1 MCYKWQ
7 LLDLDNR
14 VTVTM
19 GNLSEIG
26 GETFRFCTTLRMYD
40 RSIHL
45 WCLTYDRPPKHKK
58 SASNYNSW
66 TVQWHCCGH
75 IGTRGAWIKT
85 KAQSISKG
93 GRPVPGCA
101 LTGVGFFG
109 RRLLNWYL
117 QDRPGARRPPGTWR
131 EKLIS
136 GAGTR
141 FYRGMPS
148 SRSFPFL
155 TWRSDKIEWRD

>member
-58 SASNYNSW
+58 SASTIILGQYNDTLLWSH
-66 TVQWHCCGH
+66 WHEGRMDQNQSTH
-75 IGTRGAWIKT
+75 SVK
-85 KAQSISKG
+85 SISKG

-117 QDRPGARRPPGTWR
+117 QDRPGASRPPGTCSR
-131 EKLIS
+131 EKLI
-136 GAGTR
+136 
-141 FYRGMPS
+141 
-148 SRSFPFL
+148 
-155 TWRSDKIEWRD
+155 WRWDEILQRDAFVQILSLSIMREW